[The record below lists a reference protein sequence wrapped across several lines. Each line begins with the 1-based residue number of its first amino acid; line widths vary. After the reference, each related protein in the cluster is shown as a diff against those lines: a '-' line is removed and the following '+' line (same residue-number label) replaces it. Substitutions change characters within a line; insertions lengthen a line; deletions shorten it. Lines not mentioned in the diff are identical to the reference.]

1 MYVLLDVSV
10 YLCYLR
16 RLIKPV
22 VTAKALLHVWL
33 SGFNFEDVWKTS
45 ILTEDVY
52 PRPVRYNIFYMGVR
66 VGFQSFKQSY
76 FSLFEFQATKT
87 LLVCSILS
95 LFLRKEA
102 LN

>member
-1 MYVLLDVSV
+1 MYVLLDVSFYLR
-10 YLCYLR
+10 YLC
-16 RLIKPV
+16 RLIKSL

-33 SGFNFEDVWKTS
+33 SGFHFEDVWKTS

-52 PRPVRYNIFYMGVR
+52 PRPVRYNIFYMGVM

-76 FSLFEFQATKT
+76 FLFEFQATKT